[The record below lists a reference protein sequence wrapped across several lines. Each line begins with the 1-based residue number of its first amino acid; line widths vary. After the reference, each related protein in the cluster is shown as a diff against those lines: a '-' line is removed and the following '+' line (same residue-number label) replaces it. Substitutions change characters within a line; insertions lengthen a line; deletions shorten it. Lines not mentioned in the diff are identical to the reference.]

1 MADAHADDT
10 QALTAKLADVAREHL
25 TTIRNGWPH
34 VLDPMQTTSTG
45 GSQRTERP
53 ATEDEL
59 DLPPD
64 ARLDTPITLAFWV
77 HAAVDEWPSILE
89 RPEHIPQPTTDPA
102 AYPAWTIQLRTITV
116 DCGNVYEMVDLL
128 SREAERVAGWVD
140 EGGQNYGARF
150 VQEVAALAR
159 AVSRVAWPP
168 KGDRMTIGDCP
179 TCGRRIRVK
188 APEWRRVPQP
198 TTDPDAY
205 GYWSDWQPDRDKPI
219 ACRCGLEDT
228 LEGWRARMAG
238 PSLPLTAKQIVA
250 DVADQLGM
258 RYKSPAVVRQWSRQ
272 GLVKVVKYSSTGEAM
287 YDRTQVLAALLDRE
301 KRRDREAS

>member
-1 MADAHADDT
+1 MSTDDT

-25 TTIRNGWPH
+25 TTIRNGWRH

-116 DCGNVYEMVDLL
+116 HCGNVYEMVDLL
-128 SREAERVAGWVD
+128 SREAERLAGWVD
-140 EGGQNYGARF
+140 EGGHDYGARF

-198 TTDPDAY
+198 TTDPDTY

-219 ACRCGLEDT
+219 ACKCGIEDT
-228 LEGWRARMAG
+228 IEGWHGRLVAFEQRK
-238 PSLPLTAKQIVA
+238 PKTADELVVIIRER
-250 DVADQLGM
+250 LGM
-258 RYKSPAVVRQWSRQ
+258 RYQPLTVRTWARRK
-272 GLVKVVKYSSTGEAM
+272 LIKVVDYSDTGHAQ
-287 YDRTQVLAALLDRE
+287 YDVTQVLAALIDRE
-301 KRRDREAS
+301 KLRDQAS